1 MRTKGNAMAEK
12 LDDDAVEQGLEGSL
26 WKREGEAIAR
36 DWTFADFKEA
46 MAWVNRVADLAEEAN
61 HHPDIQ
67 IHGWNKVR
75 LELSTHSVGGLT
87 QGDLDMA
94 LRIDDLAS

>member
-1 MRTKGNAMAEK
+1 MADK
-12 LDDDAVEQGLEGSL
+12 LSDDAVTEGLQGSL
-26 WKREGEAIAR
+26 WEREGEAIVR

-46 MAWVNRVADLAEEAN
+46 LGWVNRIGELAEEVN

-67 IHGWNKVR
+67 IHDWNKVR
-75 LELSTHSVGGLT
+75 LRLFTHSVGGLT

-94 LRIDDLAS
+94 RRIDKVV

>member
-1 MRTKGNAMAEK
+1 MADK
-12 LDDDAVEQGLEGSL
+12 LSEDAVTEGLQGSL
-26 WKREGEAIAR
+26 WEREGDAIVR

-46 MAWVNRVADLAEEAN
+46 MAWVNRVAEVAEEAN

-67 IHGWNKVR
+67 VHGWNKVR
-75 LELSTHSVGGLT
+75 LTLSTHSVGGLT

-94 LRIDDLAS
+94 RRIDKTTT